1 MLINGTN
8 IALEELTEGEKQT
21 IANFEYVKKRSQD
34 NRKVLEEAAKDSV
47 VLDAAV
53 AHLANAV
60 ESIVQRCVEKREAD
74 DASEAD

>member
-1 MLINGTN
+1 MLINGTHIDLN
-8 IALEELTEGEKQT
+8 DLTEDEKQI

-60 ESIVQRCVEKREAD
+60 EDIVQRCTTKGEAN
-74 DASEAD
+74 DASEAE